1 MEPSVVSPGARLVI
15 EALEDAGFEAW
26 LVGGAVRDGLLGR
39 PASDADVASS
49 ALWPQAAEALRRR
62 GVAVHETGTAHG
74 TVTAVVQGEPVEV
87 TTFRSDGTYSD
98 GRRPDEVRFVG
109 SIEEDL
115 ARRDFTV
122 NAMAYHP
129 QRGLCDPFGGQRDV
143 LLGVIRAVGDPAA
156 RFSEDGLRVLR
167 ACRFCAQLGFT
178 VEDGTLAAM
187 RSCKSMVL
195 NVATERVTDELNR
208 LLTAPSAG
216 KALLETW
223 DVLAVVLP
231 ELVAME
237 GLDQRNPHHCY
248 DVLAHTAR
256 VVDGV
261 APNALDRWLALLHD
275 VAKPA
280 AFFVDEKG
288 VGHFYGH
295 GRLGQAMAGEVLGRF
310 CFSRAFVDDV
320 CRLVAIHDDATPT
333 TEKGAA
339 RLVRSL
345 GGRFDLARA
354 LLGLRRADGLAQAAG
369 GAQRAEAATRAL
381 ELLDAVR
388 ATGEPVGVG
397 QLAIDGND
405 VMACGL
411 AQGPQVGAVLREL
424 LDQVMEGS
432 VPNRRDD
439 LLALVRAQG
448 KEMGR

>member
-49 ALWPQAAEALRRR
+49 ALWPQAAETLRRR

-98 GRRPDEVRFVG
+98 GRHPDKVRFVG

-122 NAMAYHP
+122 NAIAFHP
-129 QRGLCDPFGGQRDV
+129 RRGLRDPFGGQRDA
-143 LLGVIRAVGDPAA
+143 LSGVIRAVGDPGE

-195 NVATERVTDELNR
+195 SVATERVTAELNR
-208 LLTAPSAG
+208 LLTAPFAG
-216 KALLETW
+216 KALMETW

-231 ELVAME
+231 ELVAMAE
-237 GLDQRNPHHCY
+237 FDQRNPHHCY
-248 DVLAHTAR
+248 DVLSHTAR

-261 APNALDRWLALLHD
+261 APQVLDRWLALLHD

-280 AFFVDEKG
+280 TFFLDGQG

-310 CFSRAFVDDV
+310 CFSKAFVDDL
-320 CRLVAIHDDATPT
+320 CRLVAVHDDGTPA
-333 TEKGAA
+333 TEKAAA

-354 LLGLRRADGLAQAAG
+354 LLGLQRADGLAQAVG

-381 ELLDAVR
+381 ELLDAVQ
-388 ATGEPVGVG
+388 AKGEPVGVG
-397 QLAIDGND
+397 QLAITGSD
-405 VMACGL
+405 VMACGF
-411 AQGPQVGAVLREL
+411 AEGPQVGAVLREL
-424 LDQVMEGS
+424 LNQVMDGN

-439 LLALVRAQG
+439 LLAAVRERG
-448 KEMGR
+448 KEAQR